1 MSQINCW
8 LCCKFKWSSGLLMG
22 GSARRSKIAAM
33 NVLGLA
39 SQCIERGDP
48 CALVTVI
55 RTGGSVPRREG
66 AKMLVSADGAI
77 LGGTIGGG
85 EMEGRAIALAQQAI
99 ADGQPRT
106 ATYHLADLARGD
118 PGVCGGTVEV
128 FIEPLLPAPTLLV
141 VGAGHVGRALVHLAR
156 WCGFRVVVSDDRAEL
171 CTPEE
176 CPGADV
182 YLPGPLSEQ
191 LDKVPITSQTF
202 VALVTR
208 GYPIDVAALPHLL
221 RSPAAY
227 IGVIGSQRRWAI
239 AAQAL
244 RERGIDEEALR
255 RVRAPIGIE
264 IQAET
269 PEEIAISI
277 MAEIIWLRRGNCAG
291 EGQKSV
297 PHHR

>member
-1 MSQINCW
+1 VEV
-8 LCCKFKWSSGLLMG
+8 
-22 GSARRSKIAAM
+22 

-39 SQCIERGDP
+39 SQCIESGDP

-55 RTGGSVPRREG
+55 RTSGSVPRHEG

-77 LGGTIGGG
+77 LGGTVGGG
-85 EMEGRAIALAQQAI
+85 EMESRAIALAQQAI
-99 ADGQPRT
+99 ADGRPRT

-141 VGAGHVGRALVHLAR
+141 VGAGHIGRALVHLAK
-156 WCGFRVVVSDDRAEL
+156 WCGFRVAISDDRAEL
-171 CTPEE
+171 CTPEQ

-191 LDKVPITSQTF
+191 LDKLPLTAQTF

-208 GYPIDVAALPHLL
+208 GYPIDVTVLPRLL
-221 RSPAAY
+221 QSPAAY
-227 IGVIGSQRRWAI
+227 IGVIGSQRRWTI

-244 RERGIDEEALR
+244 REQGIREEALQ

-277 MAEIIWLRRGNCAG
+277 MAEIILLRRSSGGG
-291 EGQKSV
+291 EGQGAAPNRS
-297 PHHR
+297 